1 MPGSARPQSPQSG
14 DYRTRSI
21 FPQGPTF
28 NLDTFS
34 SRDFIVKD
42 FIESLSESAVPAS
55 RRSGPG
61 KEQAFDP
68 RPLIR
73 SFEHALNRLSEL
85 SEELEGRETELSA
98 AVRKAEAQHNS
109 NIQSLSRRLD
119 KSLDSFRNLD
129 NSLNGFS
136 ESEET
141 GGNEAVKIGE
151 KLEELD
157 SQRARARDAQFLIR
171 CWLEIC
177 ERGDIFTLE
186 DRRQRAR
193 GEELVQVAKISRQ
206 LLKLSQRLDP
216 KSWRDV
222 NGTMVNG
229 VDNADNARNPRLKYN
244 TREIV
249 EKFVETLEKDL
260 LTQFDNFY
268 KRDKYEGMRE
278 YAEVLQDFGGGA
290 SVIGTF
296 VNQHPFFLERSQLAT
311 EEVDGTPEMWESL
324 ADPDA
329 EIPEVELSLRD
340 LVDDVKL
347 VIEDE
352 SRVIK
357 RAFSYY
363 ELVMGKFI
371 QRIFQQSLQQRLE
384 MVLEKANTVSSLA
397 FLRSLQSA
405 RSYIS
410 SMVDVLKAHGL
421 TEHPEPLS
429 TTTALVLDQQFDDLF
444 VPYFA
449 GSSYVEREKK
459 NLEELYSSLLFKF
472 TIFHV
477 SQSNL
482 DKDYTKRVVSTVEG
496 TDNHPCLAR

>member
-1 MPGSARPQSPQSG
+1 M
-14 DYRTRSI
+14 
-21 FPQGPTF
+21 
-28 NLDTFS
+28 
-34 SRDFIVKD
+34 VKD
-42 FIESLSESAVPAS
+42 FIETLSESATPAN
-55 RRSGPG
+55 RRSGPT
-61 KEQAFDP
+61 KDQAFDP

-73 SFEHALNRLSEL
+73 SFEHAINQLSEL
-85 SEELEGRETELSA
+85 SGELEGRETELSA

-136 ESEET
+136 SGSDGQ

-157 SQRARARDAQFLIR
+157 SQRSRASDAQFLIR
-171 CWLEIC
+171 CWLEVC

-216 KSWRDV
+216 KSWKDV
-222 NGTMVNG
+222 NGAAING
-229 VDNADNARNPRLKYN
+229 AAANGEEARNPRIKHN

-249 EKFVETLEKDL
+249 ETFVETLEKDL
-260 LTQFDNFY
+260 LTRFDDFY
-268 KRDKYEGMRE
+268 KRDKYDGMRE
-278 YAEVLQDFGGGA
+278 YAEVLQDFSGGA

-296 VNQHPFFLERSQLAT
+296 VNQHPFFMERSDLAV
-311 EEVDGTPEMWESL
+311 EEVDETPEMWEKL

-329 EIPEVELSLRD
+329 DIPEVELSLRD
-340 LVDDVKL
+340 LVDDVKI
-347 VIEDE
+347 VVEDE

-357 RAFSYY
+357 KAFSYY
-363 ELVMGKFI
+363 ELVTGRFI
-371 QRIFQQSLQQRLE
+371 QRIFQQSIQQRLE
-384 MVLEKANTVSSLA
+384 MVLEKASTVSALA
-397 FLRSLQSA
+397 FLRTLQSA

-410 SMVDVLKAHGL
+410 TMVDSLKAHGL

-429 TTTALVLDQQFDDLF
+429 TATALVLDQQFDDLF

-449 GSSYVEREKK
+449 GLSYIERERR

-477 SQSNL
+477 RPSLPSRNPT
-482 DKDYTKRVVSTVEG
+482 DFVVSPLQRR
-496 TDNHPCLAR
+496 DQHPGLARQVWLEAARVGA